1 MCIYSSYDEE
11 ISTSE
16 IKTIRVNSISNDF
29 ELPNDILYI
38 FHKIKNVSSCIHLIF
53 GQIKASPSWTVQHI
67 MCCITTSFSG
77 IHFKAF
83 SSDKDSLL
91 ATYWVT
97 QDSKLGQPDNQHK
110 QRNKH
115 QF

>member
-38 FHKIKNVSSCIHLIF
+38 FHKIKNVSSCINLIS
-53 GQIKASPSWTVQHI
+53 KASPLQIKLKQHNPK
-67 MCCITTSFSG
+67 S
-77 IHFKAF
+77 
-83 SSDKDSLL
+83 
-91 ATYWVT
+91 AT
-97 QDSKLGQPDNQHK
+97 
-110 QRNKH
+110 
-115 QF
+115 